1 MKLYSILIFDNQKLK
16 EIKYNLSEISY
27 FYRLQAKNAM
37 VQICGQMIEKMEKN
51 TLYNITE
58 ERFQLELKIY
68 GYSDLKTLFV
78 VTDLEYPVYVAYELL
93 YQLVNTNQMDTI
105 WEKYQDPSKL
115 DHLTKINEKL
125 DQTKVILIETIDK
138 LLERG
143 DHLEDLL
150 DQTEKLKFISGG
162 FKKES
167 AKLNKCCLLF

>member
-1 MKLYSILIFDNQKLK
+1 MKLYSILIFENQQLK

-27 FYRLQAKNAM
+27 FYRLQAKNAV
-37 VQICGQMIEKMEKN
+37 VQVCGQMIEKMEKN

-68 GYSDLKTLFV
+68 GYHGPTTFFV
-78 VTDLEYPVYVAYELL
+78 VTDTEYPTHVAYDLL
-93 YQLVNTNQMDTI
+93 NQLINNGQIDII

-115 DHLTKINEKL
+115 DHITQINEKL
-125 DQTKVILIETIDK
+125 DQTKVILIETIDQ

-143 DHLEDLL
+143 NHLEELL

-162 FKKES
+162 FKRES
-167 AKLNKCCLLF
+167 EKLNKCCVLF